1 MKLYCITLYIGL
13 ITTLGFTQPT
23 LNILDYG
30 AINDGKT
37 INTQAIQQAIDACSN
52 GGNGT
57 VYFPAGKYLSG
68 TLYLKSNVTLFLDK
82 NAVLLGS
89 TDLADYPETIPDYRS
104 YTDNYTTR
112 SLIYAEKQ
120 DHIKI
125 TGQGTIDGQGQL
137 FPPERH
143 PYHKRPFMIRMIEC
157 EHIVIENVTIQNSPM
172 WVQHYL
178 ACTHLD
184 ITGITVKSRGANF
197 NNDGLDIDGCHHV
210 RISDCFID
218 SEDDAI
224 VLKSTSERACE
235 NVSISHCTLTT
246 LSNAIKCG
254 TESVGGFKNIRIS
267 DCHIYDN
274 FKSGIAMEIVD
285 GGVMDGVLIDNITM
299 DNVNHPLFIRL
310 GNRAR
315 PYTKDAPKPKR
326 GTMKNIIISN
336 VTATRVGRYME
347 HGHTYRTLEFKFPH
361 HIPASITGLP
371 GQLPENIT
379 LENISIQY
387 TGGSPHLDPDMKI
400 PEAETNYPEFDV
412 FGQLPAAGLFCRH
425 VKNLTLENINLSFI
439 EPDDRVSLYCED
451 VNGLFISNIKENS
464 SALDNSRGVF
474 KGVKRID

>member
-1 MKLYCITLYIGL
+1 LKLKTIISYIGF

-37 INTQAIQQAIDACSN
+37 LNTKVIQQAIDACSN
-52 GGNGT
+52 AGNGT
-57 VYFPAGKYLSG
+57 VYFPAGRYVSG
-68 TLYLKSNVTLFLDK
+68 TLYLKSNVTLYLDQ

-89 TDLADYPETIPDYRS
+89 TDLDDYPQTIPDYRS
-104 YTDNYTTR
+104 YTDNYTIR

-120 DHIKI
+120 HNIKI

-157 EHIVIENVTIQNSPM
+157 ENIAIENVTIQNSSM

-274 FKSGIAMEIVD
+274 FKSGIALEIVD

-299 DNVNHPLFIRL
+299 DNVNHPIFIRL

-315 PYTKDAPKPKR
+315 PYTENAPKPGV
-326 GTMKNIIISN
+326 GTMKNITITN
-336 VTATRVGRYME
+336 VVANRIGRFME
-347 HGHTYRTLEFKFPH
+347 HDHAYRTLRFKFDH
-361 HIPASITGLP
+361 HVPASITGLP
-371 GQLPENIT
+371 GHAPENIT
-379 LENISIQY
+379 LSNISIQY
-387 TGGSPHLDPDMKI
+387 TGSSPYLDPGMEV
-400 PEAETNYPEFDV
+400 PEAETLYPEFDV

-439 EPDDRVSLYCED
+439 EPDERVSLYCED
-451 VNGLFISNIKENS
+451 VQGLFLSNLKENS
-464 SALDNSRGVF
+464 TALESSKQFF
-474 KGVKRID
+474 KEVKMID